1 MTGCWEHTSL
11 IWAPLKDTR
20 SKGRSLSII
29 WLDLAN
35 SYRSVPQVLILF
47 ALRRYKIPEDWIT
60 LVITFYNRHWGR
72 GGGGISNWGV
82 SSDWHRCE
90 KGIFARC
97 NISVIL
103 SLAVCNVILEYSTV
117 NSINQKI
124 NASATCIHWWCKFD
138 DNLNSNF

>member
-47 ALRRYKIPEDWIT
+47 ALSRYKIPEDWVT

-72 GGGGISNWGV
+72 GGGGGGGGGSASEV
-82 SSDWHRCE
+82 FPLTDTDVK
-90 KGIFARC
+90 KGYLHDATYLWSCHLQYVTWFW
-97 NISVIL
+97 
-103 SLAVCNVILEYSTV
+103 STP
-117 NSINQKI
+117 Q
-124 NASATCIHWWCKFD
+124 
-138 DNLNSNF
+138 